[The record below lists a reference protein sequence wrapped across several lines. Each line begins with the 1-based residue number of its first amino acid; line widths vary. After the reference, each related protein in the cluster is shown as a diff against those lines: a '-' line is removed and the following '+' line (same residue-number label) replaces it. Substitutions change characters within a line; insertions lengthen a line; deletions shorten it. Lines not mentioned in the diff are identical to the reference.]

1 MNYILWTP
9 LKYAFFDDFL
19 SGTLLFP
26 NCQCGLLI
34 SAFPQAD
41 LPLSQK
47 LRQIVN
53 VFESHQPITSH

>member
-26 NCQCGLLI
+26 NCQCGLLF
-34 SAFPQAD
+34 SAFPHE
-41 LPLSQK
+41 LPVSQK

-53 VFESHQPITSH
+53 VFESPQPITSH